1 MEPQATLNKISAEI
15 GQKLFDYLNTPETK
29 EFLEKMKAAGDD
41 AGRFEVIISTADQDR
56 QGEIIDQ
63 NGWDLA
69 HYKNNPVVLWGHNYT
84 GLPIGVT
91 DSIELKDGKL
101 VASGRFAPEDA
112 NPFAQQVRR
121 LYEAKILRTT
131 SVGFIAKEME
141 GNTITKAELLEFSF
155 VPVPANPMALSLMKD
170 ANLDSVA
177 LMQKGLVFEEKKAD
191 QQVGDVCSLDDGTDG
206 VLEDDGEGNLVCV
219 AKAKEPEEEKGMKSG
234 RILSAKSRGHIESA
248 ITGIKGALVALEELL
263 KAVDL
268 GGEDDA
274 EPSDEGDP
282 AQRSNTSEHGER
294 KGFKEWNQERQ
305 LLRVINNVTSDALRK
320 FNEKH
325 DS

>member
-170 ANLDSVA
+170 ANFDSAA

-191 QQVGDVCSLDDGTDG
+191 QQAGDICSLDDGTDG

-219 AKAKEPEEEKGMKSG
+219 AKAKESEEEKGMKSG

-274 EPSDEGDP
+274 EPSDEGEP
-282 AQRSNTSEHGER
+282 AQRSNTPEHGER

-305 LLRVINNVTSDALRK
+305 MLRVINNVTSDALRK